1 MGMKAQ
7 LAVNAAVGLLVI
19 GVVSANA
26 GSGDLAVQGSGSA
39 SRFKAFVNSHG
50 TSAERTAVS
59 HVTEV
64 HRSAPPA
71 GHTDST
77 EVHTDFTGGPPGDG
91 TGPARLISAAFATFA
106 DWKHDERGRVTVY
119 DSAGEQLDTRTY

>member
-1 MGMKAQ
+1 MGIKAQ

-26 GSGDLAVQGSGSA
+26 GSNDTAVYGNTTD
-39 SRFKAFVNSHG
+39 RFKAFVNSHG
-50 TSAERTAVS
+50 SSAERAAVS

-64 HRSAPPA
+64 HRPAPPA
-71 GHTDST
+71 GDTDST
-77 EVHTDFTGGPPGDG
+77 DIHTDFTGSPPGG
-91 TGPARLISAAFATFA
+91 SPGPARLITAAFA

-119 DSAGEQLDTRTY
+119 ASTGEPLDTRTY

>member
-7 LAVNAAVGLLVI
+7 LAANAAAGLLVI

-26 GSGDLAVQGSGSA
+26 GGGDTTMKGDSSA
-39 SRFKAFVNSHG
+39 DRFKAFVNSQG
-50 TSAERTAVS
+50 TSAERAAVS

-64 HRSAPPA
+64 HRPAPPA
-71 GHTDST
+71 GDADTTD
-77 EVHTDFTGGPPGDG
+77 VHTDFTGGPPGGG
-91 TGPARLISAAFATFA
+91 TGPARLITAAFA

-119 DSAGEQLDTRTY
+119 DSTGEQLGTRTH

>member
-26 GSGDLAVQGSGSA
+26 GSGDTTVNGGGSA
-39 SRFKAFVNSHG
+39 DGFKAFVNSHG
-50 TSAERTAVS
+50 TSAERSAVS

-64 HRSAPPA
+64 HRPAPPA
-71 GHTDST
+71 GGTDT
-77 EVHTDFTGGPPGDG
+77 TDVHTDFIGGPPGGG
-91 TGPARLISAAFATFA
+91 TGPARLITAAFA
-106 DWKHDERGRVTVY
+106 DWKHHERGRVTVY
-119 DSAGEQLDTRTY
+119 DSTGEQLDTRTY